1 MTPPFPRAVPA
12 APPDPTPDAVPEKPS
27 LLFVNQH
34 YWPDFASTGQHLTDL
49 AEHLAAAGYDVSV
62 VCSRGKYLAG
72 ALEAP
77 AEEVRHGVRIH
88 RTRATSFGR
97 KRHLG
102 RLLDY
107 ASFYLRVLL
116 RLLRK
121 RKYDYLVVLTTPPLL
136 CYVGAVL
143 KRLRGQRYG
152 VWSMD
157 LHPDAEE
164 ALGMLREDQLL
175 AKVLHGLNDV
185 GYRNADFIV
194 DLGTYMK
201 RRIEAKGVQPD
212 RLHTVPVWSK
222 RDEIEPVPEAENPLL
237 DAWGLRGKCI
247 VMYSGNAGLAHRF
260 DEVLAAMHT
269 LKNHPDLFFL
279 FVGSGPRKAEIIAFA
294 EAHGIENFRYTD
306 YLPREQLRYSLS
318 AASIHLLTLRSD
330 MAGIAVPGKLYGI
343 MAAGRPVVMLGPAAS
358 EPGETIERE
367 RIGFVVDPNRGDGA
381 TARLVEGLLRLCGDD
396 ALRAEQGERAR
407 DAFLRSYEQ
416 DVACAAWERLF
427 ERLSLVRP
435 PAGTR
440 PVPAT
445 A

>member
-1 MTPPFPRAVPA
+1 MT
-12 APPDPTPDAVPEKPS
+12 EKPS

-49 AEHLAAAGYDVSV
+49 AEHLAAAGHDVSV

-72 ALEAP
+72 ELASPE
-77 AEEVRHGVRIH
+77 EEVHHGVRIH
-88 RTRATSFGR
+88 RIRATSFGR

-102 RLLDY
+102 RLVDY
-107 ASFYLRVLL
+107 ASFYLRVLV
-116 RLLRK
+116 RLLR
-121 RKYDYLVVLTTPPLL
+121 RRHYDYLVVLTTPPLL
-136 CYVGAVL
+136 CYVGAIL

-152 VWSMD
+152 IWSMD

-164 ALGMLREDQLL
+164 ALGMLKADSAP
-175 AKVLHGLNDV
+175 AKLLHGLNDV

-212 RLHTVPVWSK
+212 RLHTIPVWSK
-222 RDEIEPVPEAENPLL
+222 RDEIEPLPHADNPLL
-237 DAWGLRGKCI
+237 DEWGLRGKCV

-260 DEVLAAMHT
+260 EEVLAAMHT

-279 FVGSGPRKAEIIAFA
+279 FVGSGPRKKDIITFA
-294 EAHGIENFRYTD
+294 EEHGIENFRYLD

-318 AASIHLLTLRSD
+318 AASIHLLTLKRR

-358 EPGETIERE
+358 VPAETIERE
-367 RIGFVVDPNRGDGA
+367 QIGVVVEPGGEGS

-396 ALRAEQGERAR
+396 ALRAAQGERAR
-407 DAFLRSYEQ
+407 AAFLEHYEQ
-416 DVACAAWERLF
+416 EVACAMWERLF
-427 ERLSLVRP
+427 ERLHHIRP
-435 PAGTR
+435 PAGH
-440 PVPAT
+440 PASS

>member
-1 MTPPFPRAVPA
+1 MSG
-12 APPDPTPDAVPEKPS
+12 KPS

-72 ALEAP
+72 DLESP
-77 AEEVRHGVRIH
+77 EEEVHRGVRIH
-88 RTRATSFGR
+88 RIRATSFGR

-102 RLLDY
+102 RLVDY

-116 RLLRK
+116 QLLRK
-121 RKYDYLVVLTTPPLL
+121 RHYDYLVVLTTPPLL

-164 ALGMLREDQLL
+164 ALGMLKKDSAL
-175 AKVLHGLNDV
+175 AKALHYFNDV
-185 GYRNADFIV
+185 GYRKADFIV

-212 RLHTVPVWSK
+212 RLHTIPVWSK
-222 RDEIEPVPEAENPLL
+222 KEEIEPLPHADNPLL
-237 DAWGLRGKCI
+237 DEWGLRGKCV

-260 DEVLAAMHT
+260 EEVLGAMHT
-269 LKNHPDLFFL
+269 LKNHPDIFFL
-279 FVGSGPRKAEIIAFA
+279 FVGSGPRKKEIIAFA
-294 EAHGIENFRYTD
+294 QKHGIENFRYLG

-318 AASIHLLTLRSD
+318 AASVHLLTLKRR

-343 MAAGRPVVMLGPAAS
+343 MAAGRPVVMLGPRAS
-358 EPGETIERE
+358 VPAETITRE
-367 RIGFVVDPNRGDGA
+367 AIGFVVEPGDDGS
-381 TARLVEGLLRLCGDD
+381 TARLVEGVMRLCDDGD
-396 ALRAEQGERAR
+396 LRAEQGVRAR
-407 DAFLRSYEQ
+407 AAFLEHYEQ
-416 DVACAAWERLF
+416 EVACAMWERLF
-427 ERLSLVRP
+427 EQLSHVRP
-435 PAGTR
+435 PAGHPTL
-440 PVPAT
+440 AS